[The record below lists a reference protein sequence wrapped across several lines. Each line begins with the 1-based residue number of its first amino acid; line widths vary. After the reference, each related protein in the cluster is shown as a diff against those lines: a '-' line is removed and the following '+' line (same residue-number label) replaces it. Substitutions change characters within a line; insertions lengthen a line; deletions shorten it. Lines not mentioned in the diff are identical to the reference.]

1 MSTDGQRHANE
12 LAAELAELKAQ
23 RKELLEA
30 LKDMVSNTKRWNEA
44 VEAIIGR
51 FPETGID
58 LINAELV
65 IARCSR

>member
-1 MSTDGQRHANE
+1 MSTDGQRHATE

-30 LKDMVSNTKRWNEA
+30 LKDMVQNTKRWNEA